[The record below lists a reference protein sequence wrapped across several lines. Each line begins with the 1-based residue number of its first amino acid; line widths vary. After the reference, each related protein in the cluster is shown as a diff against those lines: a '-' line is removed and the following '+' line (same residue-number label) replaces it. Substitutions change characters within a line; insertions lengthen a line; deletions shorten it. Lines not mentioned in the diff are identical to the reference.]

1 MQRSWTAGAEDP
13 DSWNPKLRA
22 PICFTALA
30 AQRSYWP
37 IVFKKTE
44 LVLAGVSK
52 AQMFE
57 NIKSSFD
64 KKDLPT
70 MEFGSMCYMM
80 SWDQYLIIESVVM
93 DLLDTKV
100 RRRIVQGRVGVD
112 RLRSVWIADIQ
123 ADHVIESTGQ
133 ERPALR

>member
-1 MQRSWTAGAEDP
+1 
-13 DSWNPKLRA
+13 
-22 PICFTALA
+22 
-30 AQRSYWP
+30 
-37 IVFKKTE
+37 
-44 LVLAGVSK
+44 
-52 AQMFE
+52 MFE